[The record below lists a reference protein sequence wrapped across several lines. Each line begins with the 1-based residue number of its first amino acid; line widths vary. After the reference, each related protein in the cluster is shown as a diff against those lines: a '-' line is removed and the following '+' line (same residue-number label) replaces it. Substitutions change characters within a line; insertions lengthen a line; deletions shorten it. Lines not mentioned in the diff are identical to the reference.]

1 MTGHQFFMAH
11 VTQGQPLGRAAPLI
25 ACERGGAGSE
35 GSKGSPVFHLSRI

>member
-35 GSKGSPVFHLSRI
+35 GSNQFSYSRLAVF